1 MHHTRHSI
9 HRQSL
14 EVSFEQPGQEPGLQ
28 DRLATV
34 YYQRILPKLN
44 SLFDEFDHVNLTIPE
59 LMIDCGVLHEANW
72 EQELTDSV
80 VSLLSNELRAKQRAA
95 QYEQQHLQQ
104 QTADELMYF
113 LRKGRFQWDT
123 WNQSIADLETLL
135 KLDDSLLDKLIK
147 TLRSSTNAID
157 RFFFYFSDEFIHCVA
172 GALFKYIPQEGV
184 EYIAF
189 LKEAGVKLPDFSTY
203 VIKAY
208 LAYRSQPTALMS
220 FPISL
225 TSMVWPAIDAG
236 MKAKAAN
243 QIALAVNAAGNDRE
257 EGEVTWVAPKAF
269 LNGQFIASFS
279 ALISNEF
286 PELVTVIRRYG
297 RAKAPK
303 ATDSNR
309 SSSIE
314 KVARERK
321 STAEYDDVPGTD
333 DTDTYYISNAGL
345 VIAYPFIETL
355 LQRVGLIDVQVPF
368 AVDSQR
374 KASVMLQQLVTE
386 SPVTEEA
393 EITLNKI
400 LCGLQPESFVDPTL
414 FAYTATAKQEC
425 EAVLHAIIEHWNVLR
440 NTSIDGLRETFL
452 QRAGKIRLMHGK
464 WMLQVDSHGTDVLL
478 SSLPWS
484 IGVIKL
490 PWMSNM
496 LYVEWTS

>member
-14 EVSFEQPGQEPGLQ
+14 EVSFEQPGQEPGVQ

-44 SLFDEFDHVNLTIPE
+44 SLFDEFDDVNLAIPE
-59 LMIDCGVLHEANW
+59 LKIDCGALHEANW

-80 VSLLSNELRAKQRAA
+80 ISLLSTELRAKQRAA

-157 RFFFYFSDEFIHCVA
+157 RFFFYFSGDFIDRVA
-172 GALFKYIPQEGV
+172 GALIKYIPQEGV

-208 LAYRSQPTALMS
+208 LAYRSQSTALMS

-243 QIALAVNAAGNDRE
+243 QIALAANAEGNDEE
-257 EGEVTWVAPKAF
+257 EGEVTSVAPKAF
-269 LNGQFIASFS
+269 LNDQFIASFS

-286 PELVTVIRRYG
+286 PELVTAIRS
-297 RAKAPK
+297 
-303 ATDSNR
+303 TR
-309 SSSIE
+309 SPSTE
-314 KVARERK
+314 KVAREK
-321 STAEYDDVPGTD
+321 KGTAEYDDVLGTD

-355 LQRVGLIDVQVPF
+355 LQRVGLIDVQAPF
-368 AVDSQR
+368 SVDNQR

-393 EITLNKI
+393 EVTLNKI

-414 FAYTATAKQEC
+414 FAHTATAKQEC

-490 PWMSNM
+490 PWMNNM